1 MQLAIQICLA
11 LSIMLT
17 AKVHAAENLLIISID
32 GLRWQEVFQ
41 GIDSSILE
49 QQSIVLQQRL
59 KKDFSATTEVLKR
72 QKLMPFLWHEVA
84 NKGVLIG
91 NRNLGSK
98 MNVSNDM
105 WFSYPGYNELLTGK
119 PDPKITSNDNV
130 PNTNITFL
138 EWLNQQSGY
147 QNKVATFGSWDVF
160 PAIINQQRSGV
171 MVNAGFESAVWPNL
185 SAKAQWLNTLQQ
197 QIPSPWH
204 NVRFDAFT
212 VGFASEYIDTH
223 HPKVI
228 YIALG
233 ETDDYAHQGNYAE
246 YIRGAHRDDQFI
258 ALLWQQLQSVKS
270 YHNNTN
276 LIITVDH
283 GRGNTAQTW
292 QHHSSHK
299 AMKKSTT
306 LDAESQGII
315 GSDQIWL
322 AAMGPDIK
330 PLGEV
335 SIAGQFYLS
344 QVAATALNL
353 LNFLP
358 SDYATDIGSTINIMQ
373 STP

>member
-1 MQLAIQICLA
+1 MKSVILACLA

-41 GIDSSILE
+41 GIDSSIVELQSSE
-49 QQSIVLQQRL
+49 QQQGL
-59 KKDFSATTEVLKR
+59 KKDFSADTEVLKR
-72 QKLMPFLWHEVA
+72 QKLMPFLWQELVE
-84 NKGVLIG
+84 KGLIIG
-91 NRNLGSK
+91 NRTLGSK

-119 PDPKITSNDNV
+119 PDPKITSNDNI
-130 PNTNITFL
+130 PNANITFL
-138 EWLNQQSGY
+138 EWLNQQREY
-147 QNKVATFGSWDVF
+147 QNKVAAFGSWDVF
-160 PAIINQQRSGV
+160 PAIINRQRSGV
-171 MVNAGFESAVWPNL
+171 RVNAGFESATWPNL

-212 VGFASEYIDTH
+212 FGLASEYINTH
-223 HPKVI
+223 QPKVI

-246 YIRGAHRDDQFI
+246 YIKGAHRDDQFI
-258 ALLWQQLQSVKS
+258 ALLWQQLQSIKN

-292 QHHSSHK
+292 QHHSSPK
-299 AMKKSTT
+299 AMKKSATD
-306 LDAESQGII
+306 LESTGIV

-335 SIAGQFYLS
+335 SKAGQYKLS
-344 QVAATALNL
+344 QVAATALYL
-353 LNFLP
+353 LDFTP
-358 SDYATDIGSTINIMQ
+358 SYFAKDIGQPIEIIQ
-373 STP
+373 PEG

>member
-1 MQLAIQICLA
+1 MKLTILTCLA

-41 GIDSSILE
+41 GIDPRIVELQSSE
-49 QQSIVLQQRL
+49 LQQGL
-59 KKDFSATTEVLKR
+59 NKDFSADTEALKR
-72 QKLMPFLWHEVA
+72 QKLMPFLWQELVK
-84 NKGVLIG
+84 KGLIIG
-91 NRNLGSK
+91 NRTLGSK

-119 PDPKITSNDNV
+119 PDPKIISNDNV

-138 EWLNQQSGY
+138 EWLNKQRGY

-160 PAIINQQRSGV
+160 SAIINQHRSGV

-185 SAKAQWLNTLQQ
+185 STKAQWLNILQQ
-197 QIPSPWH
+197 QVPSPWH

-212 VGFASEYIDTH
+212 AGFASEYINTH
-223 HPKVI
+223 QPKVI

-233 ETDDYAHQGNYAE
+233 ETDDYAHQDNYAE

-258 ALLWQQLQSVKS
+258 ALLWQQLQSIKS

-292 QHHSSHK
+292 QHHSSDK
-299 AMKKSTT
+299 AMKKNATV
-306 LDAESQGII
+306 DAKLQGII

-322 AAMGPDIK
+322 AAMGPDLQS
-330 PLGEV
+330 LGEV
-335 SIAGQFYLS
+335 SDADQYYLS

-353 LNFLP
+353 LGFSP
-358 SDYATDIGSTINIMQ
+358 SDYATDIGNTIHIMQ
-373 STP
+373 PLP